1 MAIGLFRC
9 LGMSV
14 YCMLLERS
22 VLTCPFLRSPSLL
35 QAGEETWANRLQ
47 SDETVTETQTPV
59 SSFSCCPF
67 LWHWV
72 LSSCTFMSKTML
84 TLSEHLC
91 VWPCFFVGKLRA
103 AGSVT
108 RWRPSLLK
116 WTLWL
121 ISASSCGRGWGRK
134 KSKVRANSR
143 LQLNSVRL
151 TYLYRRLPPD
161 PRPRLDFVRETRPG
175 TSPGFKGGAWH
186 PVPSHPLTKG
196 CCPLLPRKHESHQVY
211 YLFPLTVMDIFSV
224 LLFTFPLQ

>member
-1 MAIGLFRC
+1 MDSSAQAAVAMVSYQDVTALFWESMAIGLFRC

-91 VWPCFFVGKLRA
+91 VWPCFF
-103 AGSVT
+103 
-108 RWRPSLLK
+108 
-116 WTLWL
+116 
-121 ISASSCGRGWGRK
+121 C
-134 KSKVRANSR
+134 
-143 LQLNSVRL
+143 
-151 TYLYRRLPPD
+151 
-161 PRPRLDFVRETRPG
+161 RETESSRFSDAVKTLSAKMNPLADIG
-175 TSPGFKGGAWH
+175 EQLRKRMRQEEEQG
-186 PVPSHPLTKG
+186 PS
-196 CCPLLPRKHESHQVY
+196 
-211 YLFPLTVMDIFSV
+211 
-224 LLFTFPLQ
+224 